1 MVECQVNYLLRCL
14 QAMMRQGDQTIEVR
28 ESAVEK
34 FDRQLQ
40 ELLREKVWNGYVT
53 NWYKTP
59 DGHIVNNWCRGTLA
73 YWWATRRP
81 DWQALEFTPRRSRS
95 PAEETVSV
103 A

>member
-1 MVECQVNYLLRCL
+1 
-14 QAMMRQGDQTIEVR
+14 
-28 ESAVEK
+28 ESAVEQ

-40 ELLREKVWNGYVT
+40 DHLREKVWNGYVT

-73 YWWATRRP
+73 YWRATRQP
-81 DWQALEFTPRRSRS
+81 DVQAFEFAQRRSRS
-95 PAEETVSV
+95 PAEQTASV